1 MQRSRQAKQC
11 VDRNPPNGLS
21 KDTPP
26 DSSASQERRAALKKF
41 GRFAAVTVPAVT
53 LLLAA
58 STKPAKAPCISCVP
72 SSRQFKTTGEGI
84 DAVAVLG
91 GVAGLTV
98 ERWRY
103 KPETGMEQQSHIGPY
118 AEDFRAAFGVGD
130 GVTISTIDS
139 IGVCLAAIKAL
150 SAKVEGLEAELQ
162 AAHRKKAA

>member
-1 MQRSRQAKQC
+1 VIEKIQEGAPKVVTEGM
-11 VDRNPPNGLS
+11 P
-21 KDTPP
+21 T
-26 DSSASQERRAALKKF
+26 DSSAFQERRSALKKF

-130 GVTISTIDS
+130 GVTISTIDA
-139 IGVCLAAIKAL
+139 IGVCLGAIKAL
-150 SAKVEGLEAELQ
+150 SAKVESLEAEL
-162 AAHRKKAA
+162 HTVPRKKAA